1 MIEYMELGSTPC
13 EEDCAQVGSNGFR
26 ERANNEMTAYIN
38 QLNRLFSNAESNGV
52 KFRIKWFSHDFGS
65 YGEVCAYWDT
75 ENEIANEYVYTID
88 RNLPSNWDK
97 DALKEL
103 KII

>member
-1 MIEYMELGSTPC
+1 MLDYLKEIW
-13 EEDCAQVGSNGFR
+13 ANG
-26 ERANNEMTAYIN
+26 NEN
-38 QLNRLFSNAESNGV
+38 QYQ
-52 KFRIKWFSHDFGS
+52 FRIKWFSHDFGS